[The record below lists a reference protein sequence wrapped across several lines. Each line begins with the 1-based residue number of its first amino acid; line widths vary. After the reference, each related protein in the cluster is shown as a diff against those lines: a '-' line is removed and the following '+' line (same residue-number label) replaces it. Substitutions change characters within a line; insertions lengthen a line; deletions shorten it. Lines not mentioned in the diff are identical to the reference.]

1 MVKIVD
7 ITTDQILTADTAKIL
22 KVSPERVRQLHAAGI
37 LHPIRTPNG
46 TRIFSRSEV
55 LAVRARREAARKAAV
70 Q

>member
-1 MVKIVD
+1 VG

-22 KVSPERVRQLHAAGI
+22 KVSPERVRQLHAAGL

-46 TRIFSRSEV
+46 MRIFSRSEV
-55 LAVRARREAARKAAV
+55 LALRDQREATRKAAV